1 MNSVNAMDSELPG
14 AAPRLMASGTT
25 GSSPVESASACR
37 GLGSHG
43 LVVTSDVTKRD
54 PGHVAQWQ
62 SGSVMRQ
69 AIHIAVRDAD
79 GSINEVNARK
89 ILQEVRKVLRN
100 LAVA

>member
-25 GSSPVESASACR
+25 GSTPVESASACR

-62 SGSVMRQ
+62 SGSVMKLS
-69 AIHIAVRDAD
+69 VE
-79 GSINEVNARK
+79 GSIPS
-89 ILQEVRKVLRN
+89 VLTNKRTTSAK
-100 LAVA
+100 LLVE